1 MMRSPRAGV
10 RITCTAFIALAGSI
24 GWTSAAAA
32 QGQVVGRAVPA
43 AVSPPPGYAQAL
55 DRGWR
60 STLGSPGAGYW
71 QQGTSYDIEATLDPE
86 TGELSGTARIAYA
99 NNAPLTLGT
108 VWLHLHQNFH
118 QAGALRNR
126 TAEVTDGI
134 TLSRVVAGGRE
145 LEAGP
150 VSDGP
155 AYSVDGAVMQI
166 RPPSPVSSGDTLT
179 LEIDWSF
186 TVPQQ
191 GIGERMGHS
200 NREMYMIAYWFP
212 KMAVLDDLRGG
223 AFDAEPFLGTG
234 EFYDDFADYTVAITV
249 PEDWTVMA
257 TGALENPSEV
267 FSALTIELLEAAAT
281 ADTLVTIAGQ
291 GDRDAGTVTADA
303 PEGSLTYRFTA
314 QRVRDFAWTTSNT
327 QRWDATSAV
336 VPDRDD
342 DGEEDRV
349 LIHSFWRED
358 RAPLWAEEWLYAKQ
372 AIEFHSVYT
381 GLPYPWPHMTSVEG
395 EDIIEGGMEFPMM
408 TLMSSYEGTDAQA
421 LYSVTAHELGHMWI
435 PMIVGTNE
443 RRYAWMDEG
452 STDFL
457 ENESRM
463 ELWPGVDHRRVE
475 ARQYLEVAAGRQEQS
490 LMRHSDYYEPG
501 PGRSIASYRKPA
513 TLLVA
518 LREVI
523 GSVLFQ
529 DAYKAF
535 ISEWAYKHP
544 TPWDFFA
551 TFERFVGEDLDWF
564 WSAFYYE
571 TWTVDHA
578 VRSVGVAAGGGQT
591 VVIEDRGNAPFP
603 VHVRIRTSTGV
614 SLQHDIGV
622 EHWLAGNTTFEIE
635 VPADA
640 GRVTR
645 VELDPTGFS
654 PDVDRGNNFWPRG

>member
-249 PEDWTVMA
+249 P
-257 TGALENPSEV
+257 
-267 FSALTIELLEAAAT
+267 
-281 ADTLVTIAGQ
+281 
-291 GDRDAGTVTADA
+291 
-303 PEGSLTYRFTA
+303 
-314 QRVRDFAWTTSNT
+314 
-327 QRWDATSAV
+327 
-336 VPDRDD
+336 
-342 DGEEDRV
+342 
-349 LIHSFWRED
+349 
-358 RAPLWAEEWLYAKQ
+358 
-372 AIEFHSVYT
+372 
-381 GLPYPWPHMTSVEG
+381 
-395 EDIIEGGMEFPMM
+395 
-408 TLMSSYEGTDAQA
+408 
-421 LYSVTAHELGHMWI
+421 
-435 PMIVGTNE
+435 
-443 RRYAWMDEG
+443 
-452 STDFL
+452 
-457 ENESRM
+457 
-463 ELWPGVDHRRVE
+463 
-475 ARQYLEVAAGRQEQS
+475 
-490 LMRHSDYYEPG
+490 
-501 PGRSIASYRKPA
+501 
-513 TLLVA
+513 
-518 LREVI
+518 
-523 GSVLFQ
+523 
-529 DAYKAF
+529 
-535 ISEWAYKHP
+535 
-544 TPWDFFA
+544 
-551 TFERFVGEDLDWF
+551 
-564 WSAFYYE
+564 
-571 TWTVDHA
+571 
-578 VRSVGVAAGGGQT
+578 
-591 VVIEDRGNAPFP
+591 
-603 VHVRIRTSTGV
+603 
-614 SLQHDIGV
+614 
-622 EHWLAGNTTFEIE
+622 
-635 VPADA
+635 
-640 GRVTR
+640 
-645 VELDPTGFS
+645 
-654 PDVDRGNNFWPRG
+654 

>member
-1 MMRSPRAGV
+1 
-10 RITCTAFIALAGSI
+10 
-24 GWTSAAAA
+24 
-32 QGQVVGRAVPA
+32 
-43 AVSPPPGYAQAL
+43 
-55 DRGWR
+55 
-60 STLGSPGAGYW
+60 
-71 QQGTSYDIEATLDPE
+71 
-86 TGELSGTARIAYA
+86 
-99 NNAPLTLGT
+99 
-108 VWLHLHQNFH
+108 
-118 QAGALRNR
+118 
-126 TAEVTDGI
+126 
-134 TLSRVVAGGRE
+134 
-145 LEAGP
+145 
-150 VSDGP
+150 
-155 AYSVDGAVMQI
+155 
-166 RPPSPVSSGDTLT
+166 
-179 LEIDWSF
+179 
-186 TVPQQ
+186 
-191 GIGERMGHS
+191 